1 MEFWCMPKKEVKKE
15 KRSEVTKVRRDKDA
29 KDRGTKDK
37 NSQNNGSD
45 EIINPLEKYT
55 RFLRT
60 QYLRNIKNFTIY
72 LSIALVASIGLS
84 VLFDFLVPFSS
95 WGNVARAIVV
105 LVDSVIFFSAGY
117 LANFFFYMSQRAVN
131 PDYVDLKE
139 RFSPSWRNRIAI
151 ILGAVLFTMMLTV
164 NQGLAYT
171 IVSSIIVASVVGI
184 VVFISRTEEER
195 EREFYG
201 VPDKRD
207 DAYRDAL
214 EDVRKKR
221 ESRQKKKK
229 G

>member
-1 MEFWCMPKKEVKKE
+1 MPKKEVKKE

-214 EDVRKKR
+214 EDVREKR

-229 G
+229 GKDGK

>member
-1 MEFWCMPKKEVKKE
+1 MPKKEVKKE
-15 KRSEVTKVRRDKDA
+15 KRSKVTKVRRNKDA

-37 NSQNNGSD
+37 NSQNSGSE

-72 LSIALVASIGLS
+72 LSIALVASIGIS

-151 ILGAVLFTMMLTV
+151 IIGAVLFTMMLTV

-229 G
+229 GKDGK

>member
-1 MEFWCMPKKEVKKE
+1 MPKKEVKKE

-60 QYLRNIKNFTIY
+60 QYLRNIKNLTIY

-105 LVDSVIFFSAGY
+105 LADSVIFFSAGY

>member
-1 MEFWCMPKKEVKKE
+1 MPKKEVKKE
-15 KRSEVTKVRRDKDA
+15 KRSKVTKVRRDKDA

-37 NSQNNGSD
+37 NSQSSGSE

-151 ILGAVLFTMMLTV
+151 IIGAVLFTMMLTV

-229 G
+229 GKDGK

>member
-1 MEFWCMPKKEVKKE
+1 MPKKEVKKE

-131 PDYVDLKE
+131 PDYIDLKE

-229 G
+229 GKDGK

>member
-1 MEFWCMPKKEVKKE
+1 MPKKEVKKE
-15 KRSEVTKVRRDKDA
+15 KKSEVTKVRRDKDA

-229 G
+229 GKDGK

>member
-1 MEFWCMPKKEVKKE
+1 MPKKEVKKE

-151 ILGAVLFTMMLTV
+151 IIGAVLFTMMLTV

-229 G
+229 GKDGK

>member
-1 MEFWCMPKKEVKKE
+1 MPKKEVKKE
-15 KRSEVTKVRRDKDA
+15 KRSKVTKVRRDKDA

-37 NSQNNGSD
+37 NSQNSGSE

-72 LSIALVASIGLS
+72 LSIALVASIGIS

-95 WGNVARAIVV
+95 WGNVARAFVV
-105 LVDSVIFFSAGY
+105 LVDSIIFFSAGY

-151 ILGAVLFTMMLTV
+151 IIGAVLFTMMLTV

-229 G
+229 GKDGK

>member
-1 MEFWCMPKKEVKKE
+1 MPKKEVKKE

-229 G
+229 SKDGK

>member
-1 MEFWCMPKKEVKKE
+1 MPKKEVKKE
-15 KRSEVTKVRRDKDA
+15 KRSKVTKVRRDKDA

-37 NSQNNGSD
+37 NSQSSGSE

-229 G
+229 GKDGK

>member
-1 MEFWCMPKKEVKKE
+1 MPKKEVKKE
-15 KRSEVTKVRRDKDA
+15 KRSKVTKVRRDKDA

-37 NSQNNGSD
+37 NSQNSGSE

-72 LSIALVASIGLS
+72 LSIALVASIGIS

-151 ILGAVLFTMMLTV
+151 IIGAVLFTMMLTV

-229 G
+229 GKDGK

>member
-1 MEFWCMPKKEVKKE
+1 MPKKEVKKE

-95 WGNVARAIVV
+95 WGNVARAIIV

-229 G
+229 GKDGK

>member
-1 MEFWCMPKKEVKKE
+1 MPKKEVKKE

-37 NSQNNGSD
+37 NSQNNGSE

-95 WGNVARAIVV
+95 WGNVARAFVV

-151 ILGAVLFTMMLTV
+151 IIGAVLFTMMLTV

-229 G
+229 GKDGK

>member
-1 MEFWCMPKKEVKKE
+1 MPKKEVKKE

-171 IVSSIIVASVVGI
+171 IVSSIIVASVMGI

-229 G
+229 GKDGK

>member
-1 MEFWCMPKKEVKKE
+1 MPKKEVKKE

-229 G
+229 GKDGK

>member
-105 LVDSVIFFSAGY
+105 LVDRKSTRLNSSHVSISY
-117 LANFFFYMSQRAVN
+117 AV
-131 PDYVDLKE
+131 
-139 RFSPSWRNRIAI
+139 FC
-151 ILGAVLFTMMLTV
+151 
-164 NQGLAYT
+164 
-171 IVSSIIVASVVGI
+171 
-184 VVFISRTEEER
+184 
-195 EREFYG
+195 
-201 VPDKRD
+201 
-207 DAYRDAL
+207 
-214 EDVRKKR
+214 
-221 ESRQKKKK
+221 
-229 G
+229 